1 MKTLGK
7 KAMVVFSGGQDS
19 TTCLQ
24 WAMKNFEAVE
34 TVGFNYGQKHTVEL
48 TCAKD
53 IADIYRIP
61 YKVINIDFLSDIS
74 VSALVQSSDNNVNE
88 KHPLNDNLPAS
99 FVPFRNL
106 LFLTIASAYALKK
119 GCNDLVTGVNAIDY
133 SGYPDCRPQFIDKL
147 MEVLGLATDSEA
159 MSIKIHTPL
168 MKLSKADIF
177 ALSDELGGL
186 SVVIENSHTCYNGD
200 HKTYFDWGYGCGE
213 CPSCKLR
220 AKGYQEFMHKK
231 LNAEKEA

>member
-1 MKTLGK
+1 MKKLGK

-24 WAMKNFEAVE
+24 WAIKNFDEVEA
-34 TVGFNYGQKHTVEL
+34 VGFNYGQKHTVEL

-53 IADIYRIP
+53 IAGIYSIP

-74 VSALVQSSDNNVNE
+74 VSALVQSSDTDVRE
-88 KHPLNDNLPAS
+88 KHPLNDDLPAS

-119 GCNDLVTGVNAIDY
+119 GCNELVTGVNAVDY
-133 SGYPDCRPQFIDKL
+133 SGYPDCRPEFISKVV
-147 MEVLGLATDSEA
+147 EVLGLATDSEA
-159 MSIKIHTPL
+159 MSMKIHTPL

-186 SVVIENSHTCYNGD
+186 KVTVENSHTCYNGD
-200 HKTYFDWGYGCGE
+200 HKTHFDWGYGCGE

-220 AKGYQEFMHKK
+220 AKGYHDFIAKQLGMTKG
-231 LNAEKEA
+231 A